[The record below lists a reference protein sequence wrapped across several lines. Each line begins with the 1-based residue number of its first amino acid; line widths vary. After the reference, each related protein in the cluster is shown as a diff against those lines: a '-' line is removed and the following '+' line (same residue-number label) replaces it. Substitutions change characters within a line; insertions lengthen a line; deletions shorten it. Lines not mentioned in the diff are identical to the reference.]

1 MKKRKLQPKKPSFI
15 KRFGEHISDYV
26 MVFYRDLR
34 TVIQTLST
42 PEHRQKLPGKVWAFN
57 RDFYHRVTTE
67 GIMKESAALTYI
79 TLLSFVPFIMLFIT
93 IIPDL
98 PFLNVQ
104 EKVTE
109 LVTQNFLPQSAVQVN
124 SYIDALLRSRISFS
138 FISFLFI
145 VVTSYSLFN
154 VIRVTFD
161 RILSIEFQIK
171 RDLMSQFIS
180 FLGTLIFGFL
190 IILLLFS
197 SSSLP
202 IISGLSEIPILK
214 NRLIFLI
221 PFLVQFFALTF
232 IYFTMPSI
240 RVKRTSIFRGA
251 FWTTLV
257 WIGAKSGFDWYITNL
272 TNFKLMYG
280 VMAAIP
286 IFLLYIYINWV
297 IILAGIV
304 LVSVIDRQG
313 NSHILKKDPKR
324 IVRITMEMYADE
336 NLSQRVEGF
345 IQKEGLNRF
354 TNCLEDKEDE

>member
-1 MKKRKLQPKKPSFI
+1 
-15 KRFGEHISDYV
+15 
-26 MVFYRDLR
+26 MVFWLDLKA
-34 TVIQTLST
+34 VLQSLST
-42 PEHRQKLPGKVWAFN
+42 PEKRQKLPGRIWVFV

-79 TLLSFVPFIMLFIT
+79 TLLGFIPFITLFIT
-93 IIPDL
+93 IVPDL
-98 PFLNVQ
+98 PFLNAQ
-104 EKVTE
+104 DKVTE
-109 LVTQNFLPQSAVQVN
+109 LVTQNFLPASAEQIN
-124 SYIDALLRSRISFS
+124 SYVDSLLRSRISFS
-138 FISFLFI
+138 LVSFLFI
-145 VVTSYSLFN
+145 VITSYSLFN

-161 RILSIEFQIK
+161 RILSIEFQVK
-171 RDLMSQFIS
+171 RDLVSQFIS

-202 IISGLSEIPILK
+202 FISGISELPILR

-221 PFLVQFFALTF
+221 PFLIQFFALTF
-232 IYFTMPSI
+232 IYFIMPSI

-257 WIGAKSGFDWYITNL
+257 WITAKSSFDWYITNL
-272 TNFKLMYG
+272 TNFQLMYG

-313 NSHILKKDPKR
+313 ESHILKKAPKR

-336 NLSQRVEGF
+336 NLSQRLETY
-345 IQKEGLNRF
+345 IQKGDLNKL
-354 TNCLEDKEDE
+354 TNCIKDKENE